1 MSATAPTTDV
11 LDDLE
16 RLANVAQEL
25 ALIAERLRWE
35 RGVFTRATP
44 IQSERVHQYA
54 EALMRAVTSDRRSEV
69 GDSAAD
75 DLRAIVQEA
84 RS

>member
-1 MSATAPTTDV
+1 MERNCTDHRR

-16 RLANVAQEL
+16 RLANVAEEL

-35 RGVFTRATP
+35 RGAFTRATP
-44 IQSERVHQYA
+44 IQSKRVHEYA
-54 EALMRAVTSDRRSEV
+54 EALMRTVTNDRLYEV
-69 GDSAAD
+69 EHSAAD
-75 DLRAIVQEA
+75 DLRAIVAEA